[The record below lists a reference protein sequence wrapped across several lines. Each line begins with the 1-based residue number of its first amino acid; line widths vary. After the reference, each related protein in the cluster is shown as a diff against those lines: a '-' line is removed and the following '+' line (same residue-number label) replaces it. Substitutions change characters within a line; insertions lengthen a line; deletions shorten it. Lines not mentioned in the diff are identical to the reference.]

1 MNITATRELRARISK
16 DGRNIV
22 IQGEY
27 RPELL
32 DALRSLPSARWH
44 RKWGC
49 WTCDLT
55 SAAAWRLRL
64 LGTAFD
70 GTVDDL
76 ATRFHESVRLAPQ
89 AAERIDP
96 RTRGGVPTETT
107 PWRHQTAAFHFA
119 NSLDAALLA
128 MDMGTGKSLVVVALH
143 AKWRCKQTLILCPKS
158 VLRVWPREF
167 KQHAIEPSEIV
178 VLDRGTVA
186 KKAATAILERE
197 RCGRIGKPLVL
208 VINYESAWRSAFGKW
223 ALEQSWD
230 LVVLDESHRVKA
242 HNSKVSKFAAK
253 LGRQAR
259 RRLCL
264 TGTPMPHSP
273 LDLFGQYRFLDAG
286 MFGTSWYHFRNRYA
300 RTDNPAIPQM
310 VTGYQNEAELE
321 QRFAMLAYR
330 CEASDVLDLP
340 DKMHH
345 VLPVTLG
352 AKAAKAYREME
363 RELIAEIEGGECTA
377 ANALVR
383 VVRLQQVTSGYLPL
397 DDSERKVEID
407 SAKEEALADLLED
420 LGPGEPVV
428 VFCKFRHDLDRTQ
441 RVAEKLGRRY
451 AELSGRRRDGLSAA
465 ATMAPEAQVLGAQI
479 ASGGVGIDLT
489 RARYAVYYSQV
500 YSLGDY
506 EQSLARLHRP
516 GATRTVHYYHLIAEG
531 TVDRAIYR
539 ALERRRDD
547 VETILEALK
556 GART

>member
-1 MNITATRELRARISK
+1 MSVTATGQLRARISK
-16 DGRNIV
+16 DGEKIV

-27 RPELL
+27 RPDLL

-44 RKWGC
+44 RKWKC

-55 SAAAWRLRL
+55 PAAAWRLRL
-64 LGTAFD
+64 LGTVFD
-70 GTVDDL
+70 DTIEDL
-76 ATRFHESVRLAPQ
+76 ATRFRESVRVAPQ
-89 AAERIDP
+89 AAERTDWRDGAWVPI
-96 RTRGGVPTETT
+96 RTS
-107 PWRHQTAAFHFA
+107 PWRHQVAAFHFA
-119 NSLDAALLA
+119 DALDAALLA
-128 MDMGTGKSLVVVALH
+128 MDMGTGKSLVAVALH
-143 AKWRCKQTLILCPKS
+143 ARWRCKQTLILCPKS

-167 KQHAIEPSEIV
+167 NQHALKPPEML

-186 KKAATAILERE
+186 KKTAATILARE
-197 RCGRIGKPLVL
+197 RCERIGTPLVL
-208 VINYESAWRSAFGKW
+208 VINYESAWRTAFGKW
-223 ALEQSWD
+223 ALDQNWD

-242 HNSKVSKFAAK
+242 HNSQVSKFTAK

-273 LDLFGQYRFLDAG
+273 LDLFGQYRFLDSG
-286 MFGTSWYHFRNRYA
+286 LFGTSWYHFRNRYA

-340 DKMHH
+340 EKLHH
-345 VLPVTLG
+345 VIPVTLG
-352 AKAAKAYREME
+352 TKAAKAYREME

-377 ANALVR
+377 TNALVR
-383 VVRLQQVTSGYLPL
+383 VVRLQQLTSGYLPL

-407 SAKEEALADLLED
+407 AAKEEALADLLED
-420 LGPGEPVV
+420 LGPKPIV

-441 RVAEKLGRRY
+441 RVAERLGRRY
-451 AELSGRRRDGLSAA
+451 AELSGRRRDGLSAF
-465 ATMAPEAQVLGAQI
+465 ATMAPEVQVLGAQI

-489 RARYAVYYSQV
+489 PAHYAVYYSQV

-506 EQSLARLHRP
+506 DQSLARLHRP

-539 ALERRRDD
+539 ALERRRDN
-547 VETILEALK
+547 VEAILEGL
-556 GART
+556 RR